1 MELKELIKQKRPH
14 LSDSSIKSYY
24 SVLRNVH
31 NKVFGT
37 KDVQVDNFNDVDK
50 IMDYYK
56 DKDPISQTNAF
67 NSLFIITEN
76 KKYQTAMMENKE
88 KINAHEHKQE
98 MNEKQKESH
107 TDEEQ
112 IKAIWDKLQHNVNL
126 IYKKKTLS
134 MDDYQYIQNYILLSL
149 MGGIFIPPRRSMDW
163 TEFKIKNIDREK
175 DNYIDKNTMVFNSY
189 KTART
194 YGEQRV
200 EIPKPLKS
208 ILTKWIKRNPT
219 EYLLFDSKSNKLS
232 SVKITQRF
240 NVIFDGR
247 VSTNSLRHSYLSN
260 KYQDTIQLDKNM
272 AHDFTQMGSSVD
284 VKKIYIKKVEPQ
296 YTMSL

>member
-14 LSDSSIKSYY
+14 LSDSSLVAYN
-24 SVLRNVH
+24 SVLRNIH

-37 KDVQVDNFNDVDK
+37 KDVQVDNFNNVDK

-56 DKDPISQTNAF
+56 DLDLISQMNAF
-67 NSLFIITEN
+67 NALFIITEN
-76 KKYQTAMMENKE
+76 KKYQNAMVTTKQQLKSKE
-88 KINAHEHKQE
+88 HTQE

-107 TDEEQ
+107 MDNAE
-112 IKAIWDKLQHNVNL
+112 IKAVWEKMQRDVNI

-134 MDDYQYIQNYILLSL
+134 MDDYQFIQNYILLSL

-175 DNYIDKNTMVFNSY
+175 DNYLDKNTMVFNTY
-189 KTART
+189 KTAYT

-219 EYLLFDSKSNKLS
+219 DYLLFDTKSNKLS
-232 SVKITQRF
+232 STKITQRF
-240 NVIFDGR
+240 NVIFDGK
-247 VSTNSLRHSYLSN
+247 VSTNALRHSYMSN
-260 KYQDTIQLDKNM
+260 KYQDTIQVDKELK
-272 AHDFTQMGSSVD
+272 HDFTQMGSSASMKQTY
-284 VKKIYIKKVEPQ
+284 VKKIDSAV
-296 YTMSL
+296 

>member
-1 MELKELIKQKRPH
+1 MELKELIKQKRPN
-14 LSDSSIKSYY
+14 LSDSSLVAYN
-24 SVLRNVH
+24 SVLRNIH

-37 KDVQVDNFNDVDK
+37 KDVQVDNFNNVDK

-56 DKDPISQTNAF
+56 DKDPVSQMNAF
-67 NSLFIITEN
+67 NALFVLTEN
-76 KKYQTAMMENKE
+76 KKYQTAMMQNRE

-112 IKAIWDKLQHNVNL
+112 IKAVWEKLQHDVNL

-134 MDDYQYIQNYILLSL
+134 MDDYQYIQKYILLSL

-175 DNYIDKNTMVFNSY
+175 DNYLDKNTMVFNTY
-189 KTART
+189 KTARA

-219 EYLLFDSKSNKLS
+219 DYLLFDSKSNKLS
-232 SVKITQRF
+232 STKITQRF
-240 NVIFDGR
+240 NVIFDGK

-260 KYQDTIQLDKNM
+260 KYQDTIQLDKDMTN
-272 AHDFTQMGSSVD
+272 DFTQMGTSLKTKQTY
-284 VKKIYIKKVEPQ
+284 VKQIDSAV
-296 YTMSL
+296 

>member
-1 MELKELIKQKRPH
+1 
-14 LSDSSIKSYY
+14 
-24 SVLRNVH
+24 
-31 NKVFGT
+31 
-37 KDVQVDNFNDVDK
+37 
-50 IMDYYK
+50 
-56 DKDPISQTNAF
+56 
-67 NSLFIITEN
+67 
-76 KKYQTAMMENKE
+76 
-88 KINAHEHKQE
+88 
-98 MNEKQKESH
+98 
-107 TDEEQ
+107 
-112 IKAIWDKLQHNVNL
+112 
-126 IYKKKTLS
+126 
-134 MDDYQYIQNYILLSL
+134 
-149 MGGIFIPPRRSMDW
+149 
-163 TEFKIKNIDREK
+163 
-175 DNYIDKNTMVFNSY
+175 MVFNSY

>member
-14 LSDSSIKSYY
+14 LSDSSLVAYN
-24 SVLRNVH
+24 SVLRNIH

-37 KDVQVDNFNDVDK
+37 KDVQVDNFNNVDK

-56 DKDPISQTNAF
+56 DKDPIPQMNAF
-67 NSLFIITEN
+67 NSLFVLTEN

-88 KINAHEHKQE
+88 KINAQEHKQE

-107 TDEEQ
+107 TDNDE
-112 IKAIWDKLQHNVNL
+112 IKAVWDKLQHDVNL

-134 MDDYQYIQNYILLSL
+134 MEDYQYIQKYILLAL

-175 DNYIDKNTMVFNSY
+175 DNYLDKNNMVFNTY
-189 KTART
+189 KTARA

-219 EYLLFDSKSNKLS
+219 DYLLFDTKSNKLS
-232 SVKITQRF
+232 STKITQRF

-260 KYQDTIQLDKNM
+260 KYQDTIQVDKDLT
-272 AHDFTQMGSSVD
+272 HDFTQMGSNVRFKHTY
-284 VKKIYIKKVEPQ
+284 VKKVEPQ